1 MSAVDLDDLKAQ
13 LNITRSNDDG
23 ELQRTLDAAERW
35 AGAYLGAPLGVT
47 TRTYAVYPSG
57 RQLVLPAIR
66 LAAVTALTDPDGNP
80 VDLEPFRVN
89 LLSGVID
96 LPYGGEGASHG
107 GRRHYGITGRPWT
120 VVAAFADTIPEDLR
134 LAVLIIAGHLW
145 QTQRVAG
152 QGEGRPPGFG
162 GTGGGAP
169 TAGGSTGFAIPNR
182 AQTLLD
188 PYRLPVIA

>member
-1 MSAVDLDDLKAQ
+1 MSTVDLADMKAQ
-13 LNITRSNDDG
+13 LNVTHTRDDG
-23 ELQRTLDAAERW
+23 EMQRMLNAAEGW
-35 AGAYLGAPLGVT
+35 VSAYIGGPLGGAS
-47 TRTYAVYPSG
+47 RTFTAYPSG
-57 RQLVLPAIR
+57 RQLVLPAVH
-66 LAAVTALTDPDGNP
+66 LLAVTALTDPDGNP
-80 VDLEPFRVN
+80 VDLDPSRVN
-89 LLSGVID
+89 LLSGIID

-107 GRRHYGITGRPWT
+107 GRRHYGVTGRPWT
-120 VVAAFADTIPEDLR
+120 VTATFAADIPEDLR

-152 QGEGRPPGFG
+152 QGEGRQPGFG

-182 AQTLLD
+182 AQTLME